1 MTANADVA
9 ALVSDTV
16 QVEVPL
22 GFSTVGRQ
30 LNDDRAA
37 GAVNP
42 RENVAD
48 PPLRLA
54 VRVALV
60 ALVTAVA
67 VAVKLAVVAPP
78 FTATEAGTV
87 AEALLLDRLTL
98 KPPAGAAELKVTVQ
112 ALVPGVATEAGVQLK
127 LAGWTSGLTVMLAVR
142 LTPAADAVMV
152 AVVELETD
160 PAVAVKVLLVDPEA
174 TVTVAG
180 TVTAA

>member
-1 MTANADVA
+1 MNADVA

-48 PPLRLA
+48 APLRLA

-60 ALVTAVA
+60 SLETAVA

-78 FTATEAGTV
+78 FNATVAGTV
-87 AEALLLDRLTL
+87 AEALLLDSPTL
-98 KPPAGAAELKVTVQ
+98 APPVGAAALKVTVQ

-127 LAGWTSGLTVMLAVR
+127 LAGCGRVMITVP
-142 LTPAADAVMV
+142 PAALTAIAAPPGLAPTGVAICTADDALPVVGETVKV
-152 AVVELETD
+152 AVATT
-160 PAVAVKVLLVDPEA
+160 PEA
-174 TVTVAG
+174 MAV
-180 TVTAA
+180 

>member
-1 MTANADVA
+1 M
-9 ALVSDTV
+9 SDTV
-16 QVEVPL
+16 QVEIPPE
-22 GFSTVGRQ
+22 FSTAGTQ
-30 LNDDRAA
+30 LRDERAA

-42 RENVAD
+42 NENVAD

-60 ALVTAVA
+60 SLATTAA

-78 FTATEAGTV
+78 FTATVAGTV
-87 AEALLLDRLTL
+87 AEALLVDRPMLA
-98 KPPAGAAELKVTVQ
+98 PPVGAAALRVTVQ
-112 ALVPGVATEAGVQLK
+112 ALVPGVATEAGVQLR

>member
-1 MTANADVA
+1 MTANAAVA

-22 GFSTVGRQ
+22 GSNTVGTQ
-30 LNDDRAA
+30 LRDIRAA

-42 RENVAD
+42 RDNVAD

-78 FTATEAGTV
+78 FTATVAGTV
-87 AEALLLDRLTL
+87 AEVLLLDRLTL

-112 ALVPGVATEAGVQLK
+112 ALVPGVATDAGVQLK
-127 LAGWTSGLTVMLAVR
+127 LAG
-142 LTPAADAVMV
+142 
-152 AVVELETD
+152 
-160 PAVAVKVLLVDPEA
+160 
-174 TVTVAG
+174 
-180 TVTAA
+180 